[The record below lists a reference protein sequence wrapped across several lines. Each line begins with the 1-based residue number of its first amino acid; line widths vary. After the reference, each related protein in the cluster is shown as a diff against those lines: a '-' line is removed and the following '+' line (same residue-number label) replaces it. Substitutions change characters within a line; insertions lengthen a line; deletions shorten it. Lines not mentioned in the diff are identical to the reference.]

1 MKILELLQERL
12 ASFEKKELYRFS
24 MIYLAVCVV
33 TGIAIVGYY
42 IYNIQ
47 EIKGN
52 ITLLNETR
60 GSVQSILTQYQVV
73 KRQKNKVDE
82 ALKQNKNFNILKFFD
97 ELLQKYHVAASHK
110 FTTQKLPNGYQE
122 DMIQM
127 NITNIDTK
135 TMCELLS
142 DIEQQSILYVNSVDI
157 SKQNFAKKINLTL
170 SIATLRP
177 EE

>member
-12 ASFEKKELYRFS
+12 ANFEKKELYRFS
-24 MIYLAVCVV
+24 LIYLAICIFAGV
-33 TGIAIVGYY
+33 GIVAYY
-42 IYNIQ
+42 IYSIQ
-47 EIKGN
+47 DIKSK
-52 ITLLNETR
+52 IIVLNKTR

-82 ALKQNKNFNILKFFD
+82 VLKQNKNFNILKFFD
-97 ELLQKYHVAASHK
+97 ELLQKYHIAAAHK

-122 DMIQM
+122 DTIQM
-127 NITNIDTK
+127 NMSNIDTK

-142 DIEQQSILYVNSVDI
+142 DIEQQSILYINSIDI

-170 SIATLRP
+170 SVATLRP